1 MMNTTTRWLLVLLV
15 TLFSAGIATDNLAFA
30 QSGDSN
36 VPFRYEITRYWQHDT
51 SMGSWPPIDLNDH
64 GDAVVTPW
72 YDDSDFSAG
81 LPLLY
86 LSHEERAAIYP
97 LAEPDS
103 DGNIDINEMVAVQ
116 FAAGLLDVDA
126 ALLNDN
132 GDVRSLVTAEA
143 INDAGQFA
151 GEYPI
156 DELADDGFPRW
167 LAYRYT
173 PPSPT
178 NRGLVLATCLT
189 NLF

>member
-36 VPFRYEITRYWQHDT
+36 VPFHYEITRYWQHDT

-72 YDDSDFSAG
+72 YNNSDFSAE

-86 LSHEERAAIYP
+86 LSHEEWAAIYP

-103 DGNIDINEMVAVQ
+103 DGNIDINGRGPTRCNFPRATRTTSA
-116 FAAGLLDVDA
+116 FRRLRPAAG
-126 ALLNDN
+126 
-132 GDVRSLVTAEA
+132 SST
-143 INDAGQFA
+143 
-151 GEYPI
+151 
-156 DELADDGFPRW
+156 
-167 LAYRYT
+167 
-173 PPSPT
+173 
-178 NRGLVLATCLT
+178 
-189 NLF
+189 